1 MKSRVRMIRWLLVL
15 ALALLLLF
23 IVLQQREQRSADAGQ
38 AGVSAAAL
46 NTVALPSLPRFVT
59 GLEALPHSLQGAD
72 VPDGLQM
79 DANGHL
85 ILSRALRDL
94 FDFFLSAQGEEP
106 VSIILNRIKAYIHS
120 HHLSTQAETQALH
133 ILDEY
138 IAYKKATQNL
148 PDSST
153 GPHPDLAILRGRMSA
168 LQSLRKQY
176 FEPDVLQ
183 AFFGEQE
190 VYDQYTLTR
199 MQIMQNTQLSP
210 EAKAS
215 ALAEALDTLPM
226 QLRQSMQPQIQ
237 YESLQTL
244 TSDWKKRHGSAAQLR
259 QIRENLVGAAA
270 ADRLETLDQAQN
282 QFDGKVQQFLQQRSA
297 LMNNSALSPDEQ
309 QNQVDQ
315 LRSSLFSPQEQIR
328 VHALEQEQAATPAN
342 RSAGAL

>member
-1 MKSRVRMIRWLLVL
+1 MTPRARMIRWLLLL
-15 ALALLLLF
+15 ALSLVLLVF
-23 IVLQQREQRSADAGQ
+23 VIQQRQQRSADKDQEA
-38 AGVSAAAL
+38 VSVIAS
-46 NTVALPSLPRFVT
+46 NSVALPALPRFVT
-59 GLEALPHSLQGAD
+59 GLESLPHSLQGAD

-79 DANGHL
+79 DASGQL

-106 VSIILNRIKAYIHS
+106 IRVILTRIQAYIRN
-120 HHLSTQAETQALH
+120 HHLSPQAETQALH

-138 IAYKKATQNL
+138 VAYKKATQNL

-153 GPHPDLAILRGRMSA
+153 GPHPDLAILRGRMNA

-199 MQIMQNTQLSP
+199 MQIMQDNHLSP

-215 ALAEALDTLPM
+215 ALSEALDTLPM

-237 YESLQTL
+237 YESLQAL
-244 TSDWKKRHGSAAQLR
+244 TQDWKKRHGSAAQLR

-270 ADRLETLDQAQN
+270 ADRLDALDQAQS
-282 QFDGKVQQFLQQRSA
+282 QFDGKVQQFMQQRTA
-297 LMNNSALSPDEQ
+297 LMNNASLSPDER

-315 LRSSLFSPQEQIR
+315 LRSSMFTAQEQIR
-328 VHALEQEQAATPAN
+328 VHAMEQEKATAPAA
-342 RSAGAL
+342 SGAGAL